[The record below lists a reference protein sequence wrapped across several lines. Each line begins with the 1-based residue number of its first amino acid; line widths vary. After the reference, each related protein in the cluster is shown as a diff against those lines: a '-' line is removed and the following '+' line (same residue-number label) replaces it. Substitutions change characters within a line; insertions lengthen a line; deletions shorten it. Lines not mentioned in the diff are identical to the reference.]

1 MAILKLANG
10 PHTLT
15 VRTCSPD
22 EGNFGPQVKFD
33 DGQDCLFLSQ
43 AAAEK
48 QMARLGLTMETIIGK
63 TLVFSQTVKDGRT
76 YNNIDMAGAP
86 TIAGAVAAKRD
97 VWAPSQATQAP
108 LRAAAP
114 KDMPTLIRL
123 YAECVDGAMMTLGA
137 KLEATQVPFDGGD
150 IAAAAATLF
159 IQANK

>member
-63 TLVFSQTVKDGRT
+63 TLVFSQTIKDGRT

-86 TIAGAVAAKRD
+86 TIAGAVAAQR
-97 VWAPSQATQAP
+97 QAP
-108 LRAAAP
+108 QVPLRAAAAP

-137 KLEATQVPFDGGD
+137 KLEAAQVPFDGAD

>member
-15 VRTCSPD
+15 VRTCTAD

-33 DGQDCLFLSQ
+33 DGQDCVFLSES
-43 AAAEK
+43 AAEK
-48 QMARLGLTMETIIGK
+48 QMARLGLTMETVIGK

-76 YNNIDMAGAP
+76 YNNIDFAGSP
-86 TIAGAVAAKRD
+86 TIAGATAAARQTATP
-97 VWAPSQATQAP
+97 APG
-108 LRAAAP
+108 RAAAPP

-137 KLEATQVPFDGGD
+137 KLEAAQVPFDGGD